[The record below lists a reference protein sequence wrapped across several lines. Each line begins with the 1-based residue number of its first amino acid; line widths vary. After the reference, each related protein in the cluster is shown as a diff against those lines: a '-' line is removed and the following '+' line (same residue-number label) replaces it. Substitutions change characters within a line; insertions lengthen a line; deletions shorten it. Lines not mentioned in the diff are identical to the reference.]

1 MIAVSFT
8 SRVLTSLLEDFK
20 SIYHK
25 DYLQWD
31 VNSGNKHTVNH
42 EMLRRTN
49 YTNRLPENQHNHYGS
64 IYKTDFP
71 THPLGSASLNE
82 EQKADLR
89 KHHFQF
95 GFDPNASKTKSDY
108 HDEFVKKEIPKG
120 VRDEAEATRARA
132 RASVSILESSLLILV
147 NDLG

>member
-1 MIAVSFT
+1 MATTAVS
-8 SRVLTSLLEDFK
+8 LKLLSTNLPEDFK

-31 VNSGNKHTVNH
+31 VNQQNKHSVNH

-49 YTNRLPENQHNHYGS
+49 YTNRLPESQHNHYGS

-89 KHHFQF
+89 KHHF
-95 GFDPNASKTKSDY
+95 
-108 HDEFVKKEIPKG
+108 
-120 VRDEAEATRARA
+120 
-132 RASVSILESSLLILV
+132 
-147 NDLG
+147 